1 MYFSG
6 SSFADVSKKIERSD
20 ACDAHL
26 ISVISDEYVRK
37 NSEIL
42 AVFLGGLSDN
52 FDGVIAELGYADLK
66 AQAASKLAK
75 KAAEVGCEFSRGYF
89 ENIA

>member
-6 SSFADVSKKIERSD
+6 SSFADVSKKIESSF
-20 ACDAHL
+20 AVCDVHL
-26 ISVISDEYVRK
+26 ISDEYVRK

-42 AVFLGGLSDN
+42 AVFLGGLSDD
-52 FDGVIAELGYADLK
+52 FDSVIVDLGYADLK
-66 AQAASKLAK
+66 VQAASKLAK

>member
-6 SSFADVSKKIERSD
+6 SSFADVSKKIENGGL
-20 ACDAHL
+20 AVGEEHL
-26 ISVISDEYVRK
+26 ISDEYVRK

-42 AVFLGGLSDN
+42 AAFLDGLSDD
-52 FDGVIAELGYADLK
+52 FDSVIVELGYADLK
-66 AQAASKLAK
+66 AQSARKLAK

>member
-20 ACDAHL
+20 ACDVHL
-26 ISVISDEYVRK
+26 ISDEYVRK

-42 AVFLGGLSDN
+42 AAFLDGLSDD
-52 FDGVIAELGYADLK
+52 FDSVIVELGYADLK
-66 AQAASKLAK
+66 AQSARKLAK

-89 ENIA
+89 ENI